1 MDHETPRADESA
13 AAAEIG
19 LEDLRNLVVE
29 AANARDPQL
38 VELAG
43 LADVATLRRT
53 LQTIDER
60 WPRLMMTR
68 GDIGETP
75 VAVVWMPDAH
85 ERYRPVAH
93 LEVSVVPGGT
103 GHLTLVDG
111 LSPDLVAE
119 EPPGLRVAEWESA
132 TAFDRGEDRW
142 V

>member
-1 MDHETPRADESA
+1 MDHQTPQPDRAGETEEVGP
-13 AAAEIG
+13 
-19 LEDLRNLVVE
+19 EDLRNLVVE

-38 VELAG
+38 IELAG
-43 LADVATLRRT
+43 LADLDTLRRT
-53 LQTIDER
+53 LEVIDER

-68 GDIGETP
+68 GDVGGTP

-93 LEVSVVPGGT
+93 IEVAVVPGGT

-111 LSPDLVAE
+111 VSPDLVTE